1 MGSCEK
7 CQFFVAFSLW
17 FKKKAD
23 TEEKQKGE
31 AYDRELFKIYESQ
44 PEKVSLQNGNFK
56 VLVQFV
62 GIYFILP
69 LYSEY
74 LLGVVGK
81 DFGFLP
87 T

>member
-7 CQFFVAFSLW
+7 WVSFLLLSVCG

-44 PEKVSLQNGNFK
+44 PEKVSL
-56 VLVQFV
+56 
-62 GIYFILP
+62 
-69 LYSEY
+69 
-74 LLGVVGK
+74 
-81 DFGFLP
+81 
-87 T
+87 